1 MPNTLK
7 FFLFFFYL
15 CVAYGQTEVENDSQ
29 NAQTR
34 THEDH
39 KRQIEENMDAIQS
52 DSQKAMEELQKAM
65 GPEDMAA
72 LQKAMQEGDQAKIQ
86 ELTTKLT
93 KKMATGQGGA
103 GMEKMVELSLKG
115 FRERSPGELR
125 AELQERIDG
134 SLIAPIVKQFPKLL
148 DLVVNLFQ
156 DPVAL
161 PKLFTI
167 PKDRKKLLIF
177 LGVNIALF
185 IAAKVY
191 KRIKKGEGALTR
203 WLLFFSLRMAV
214 LFGFFHKELIPSLQV
229 VKRTFF

>member
-15 CVAYGQTEVENDSQ
+15 CFAFGQTEVEEDPNKPS
-29 NAQTR
+29 R
-34 THEDH
+34 TTTKNHE
-39 KRQIEENMDAIQS
+39 KVIEENMDLIKD
-52 DSQKAMEELQKAM
+52 DSQKAMEE
-65 GPEDMAA
+65 

-86 ELTTKLT
+86 ELTAKLT

-115 FRERSPGELR
+115 FRERSPAELR
-125 AELQERIDG
+125 AELQGRIEG
-134 SLIAPIVKQFPKLL
+134 SLFAPIVKQFPKLL

-185 IAAKVY
+185 IASKVY
-191 KRIKKGEGALTR
+191 KKMKKGEGTLSR
-203 WLLFFSLRMAV
+203 WFLFLSLRMAV
-214 LFGFFHKELIPSLQV
+214 LFGFFHKELIPTLQV